1 MDYYKRFRTI
11 SWILFVILLLL
22 MLGFTFYS
30 MHRGWQRA
38 ADLAPGLIMLVTF
51 PVLKTIVML
60 VLNHMAKKRG
70 DQKPFG
76 KDAFCWF
83 C

>member
-1 MDYYKRFRTI
+1 MDYYKRFRII
-11 SWILFVILLLL
+11 SWILLVILFFLT
-22 MLGFTFYS
+22 LGFIFYS

-38 ADLAPGLIMLVTF
+38 ADLAPWWIMLVAF
-51 PVLKTIVML
+51 PTLQTIVML

-76 KDAFCWF
+76 KDFFWPF
-83 C
+83 